1 MMAIVKRTARKRTL
15 SFWGRDGHQIRLAFP
30 YRKPSKLEYMTH
42 KFKRNDKNLIAA
54 FKDSLDL
61 NHEST
66 CQEYFTNEAESS
78 KKKVHLDNVSLSV
91 TCDNTEVKICSS
103 DNITPCKR
111 NLFESDVEQS
121 VSVDLIS
128 PQMSSNKKEKLIKIE
143 KDNY

>member
-1 MMAIVKRTARKRTL
+1 MLLI
-15 SFWGRDGHQIRLAFP
+15 
-30 YRKPSKLEYMTH
+30 
-42 KFKRNDKNLIAA
+42 FKHNCFDL
-54 FKDSLDL
+54 FDWYSLLL
-61 NHEST
+61 NFIMQSNSH
-66 CQEYFTNEAESS
+66 YFVIIEQANSHYFVIIEQ
-78 KKKVHLDNVSLSV
+78 VSLSV
-91 TCDNTEVKICSS
+91 TCDNTEVEICSS

>member
-1 MMAIVKRTARKRTL
+1 MT
-15 SFWGRDGHQIRLAFP
+15 DP
-30 YRKPSKLEYMTH
+30 Y
-42 KFKRNDKNLIAA
+42 AA
-54 FKDSLDL
+54 KSVWRHWRRRSSVGGVPANSHYFVIIEQ
-61 NHEST
+61 EST

>member
-1 MMAIVKRTARKRTL
+1 MLLI
-15 SFWGRDGHQIRLAFP
+15 
-30 YRKPSKLEYMTH
+30 
-42 KFKRNDKNLIAA
+42 FKHNCFDL
-54 FKDSLDL
+54 FDWYSLLL
-61 NHEST
+61 NFIMQSNSHYFVIIEQANSHYFVIIEQEST

-91 TCDNTEVKICSS
+91 TCDNTEVEICSS

>member
-54 FKDSLDL
+54 FKDNLDL
-61 NHEST
+61 N
-66 CQEYFTNEAESS
+66 Q
-78 KKKVHLDNVSLSV
+78 VSLSV
-91 TCDNTEVKICSS
+91 TCDNTEVEICSS

-128 PQMSSNKKEKLIKIE
+128 PQMSSNKREKLIKIE